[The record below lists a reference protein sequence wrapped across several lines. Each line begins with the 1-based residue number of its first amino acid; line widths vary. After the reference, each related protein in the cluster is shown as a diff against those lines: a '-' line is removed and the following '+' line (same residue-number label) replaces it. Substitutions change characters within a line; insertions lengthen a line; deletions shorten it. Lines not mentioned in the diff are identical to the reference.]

1 MLEQPF
7 GFAAEEVALVAETE
21 VVSGVATVV
30 ALLQVQMAAASVPV
44 AADAKIADAAAAVA
58 LGHTA
63 VDVAVVVAVDMLDA
77 VVVVL
82 AVSWEVKMAWKPV
95 EQLAVA
101 VAATVAVEALV
112 VERYPMAP
120 CMN

>member
-30 ALLQVQMAAASVPV
+30 ALLPMQTAAASVPV
-44 AADAKIADAAAAVA
+44 AADAKIADAAA

-63 VDVAVVVAVDMLDA
+63 VDVAVVVVADMSDA
-77 VVVVL
+77 VAVVL
-82 AVSWEVKMAWKPV
+82 AVSWGVKMAWKPV

-101 VAATVAVEALV
+101 VAATIAVEAFV
-112 VERYPMAP
+112 VERYPKAP
-120 CMN
+120 